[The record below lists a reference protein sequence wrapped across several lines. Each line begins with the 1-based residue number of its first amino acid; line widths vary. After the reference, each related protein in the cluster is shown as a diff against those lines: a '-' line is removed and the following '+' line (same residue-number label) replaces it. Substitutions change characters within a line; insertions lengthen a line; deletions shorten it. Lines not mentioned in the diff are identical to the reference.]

1 MLTNIQIHHI
11 LLTSYSLIKLQP
23 FFKGFEKVNFRSNL
37 FFDFELFTIV

>member
-23 FFKGFEKVNFRSNL
+23 FFKGFELVNFRSKIFLN
-37 FFDFELFTIV
+37 FKLFTIV